1 MLKVVKRNN
10 KLFAVKKEQT
20 VFNSGGFTK
29 VGSLTVTDDGI
40 ASGFSGIYNKTT
52 IKTAQSIDT
61 TNANSM
67 DIEYVFTLTSP
78 LTGSVGQCFL
88 LNYNNS
94 AINGVPHI
102 QAYHNVFQGTM
113 ISQISLEVGGEYKVV
128 YNLVSSGTSY
138 AKLYKNGTLITYGS
152 QDDFTAWKQNNPIF
166 LYGYFTGEN
175 ANKCNID
182 LKQFNVKVDGKEV
195 FSGTKTTTKLFAV
208 KKIRT

>member
-20 VFNSGGFTK
+20 IFNSGGFTK
-29 VGSLTVTDDGI
+29 VGSLTITDDGV
-40 ASGFSGIYNKTT
+40 ASEFSGNYNTT
-52 IKTAQSIDT
+52 NIKTVQSIDT

-78 LTGSVGQCFL
+78 LTGSTGQCFL

-94 AINGVPHI
+94 AINGKPNA
-102 QAYHNVFQGTM
+102 QFYRSAFQGSM
-113 ISQISLEVGGEYKVV
+113 IPLTSLEVGGEYKIV

-138 AKLYKNGTLITYGS
+138 GKLYKNGTLITSGS

-166 LYGYFTGEN
+166 LYGYFSGEN